1 MFTNRKKY
9 GINIVGNKKTKNEMK
24 INENRTKIK
33 KPQRVANEKKRK
45 RKMRKLEEVKM
56 KTTRMT
62 KVIATM
68 VVATMLMATGCNTK
82 DTQEITTETVDIT
95 TYTVIDENEPTV
107 TETIKNDDGTV
118 TVITKTTDGTLV
130 SKATTKE
137 TEGTTTTQETSKE
150 TSKVTTEPTT
160 SKAEPTVTEPKVTTE
175 PTTKATE
182 PTATPTETTKPTDT
196 PKPTETTKPTD
207 APKPTEPKP
216 TETTKPTTQPTKPT
230 TSPTTPEPK
239 PTTPEPTETTPKPTE
254 TTPAPQK
261 YEVYV
266 QAQTGGTVTGGG
278 YYKAGDKVTIKATA
292 NDGYHFTG
300 WGWDAEGVTN
310 ATYTFTMPANDMSFN
325 ARFEK
330 DAEVAPTKPMTY
342 YATAD
347 FEVYVRYYD
356 ANGDYH
362 ENVLLTKSGITV
374 YTTDGRLTGGHF
386 NLYGYNN
393 IRELVEQ
400 LFKEYDSS
408 AIIEGYAG
416 VQITN
421 IRNEREN
428 P

>member
-1 MFTNRKKY
+1 M
-9 GINIVGNKKTKNEMK
+9 
-24 INENRTKIK
+24 
-33 KPQRVANEKKRK
+33 
-45 RKMRKLEEVKM
+45 MRRI
-56 KTTRMT
+56 TTT

-68 VVATMLMATGCNTK
+68 VVATMLMTTGCNTK

-137 TEGTTTTQETSKE
+137 TEGSTTTQETSKE

-160 SKAEPTVTEPKVTTE
+160 SKAEPTVTEPKVTSE

-182 PTATPTETTKPTDT
+182 PTATPTETTKPTDA
-196 PKPTETTKPTD
+196 PT
-207 APKPTEPKP
+207 PTEPKP
-216 TETTKPTTQPTKPT
+216 TETTKPTTKPTEPT

-347 FEVYVRYYD
+347 FEVRVGYYD
-356 ANGDYH
+356 SDNVHH
-362 ENVLLTKSGITV
+362 EVVLTKSGITV
-374 YTTDGRLTGGHF
+374 YTTKGNLTSGSF
-386 NLYGYNN
+386 NLYDYNS
-393 IRELVEQ
+393 IRTLVEQ
-400 LFKEYDSS
+400 LLTEYDPST
-408 AIIEGYAG
+408 IMEGYGGAK
-416 VQITN
+416 ITN
-421 IRNEREN
+421 IRDEREN